1 VREPDATFS
10 DPRQAALYDVFN
22 NDRSDLEAY
31 VAIADEVEAHRV
43 TLEGSIAIGEEV
55 MRSTSTLRFRE
66 RNELERDLSR
76 YGFNV
81 LDVRDAPD
89 RPGKEMVFL
98 SRRC

>member
-1 VREPDATFS
+1 
-10 DPRQAALYDVFN
+10 
-22 NDRSDLEAY
+22 
-31 VAIADEVEAHRV
+31 
-43 TLEGSIAIGEEV
+43 

-76 YGFNV
+76 HGFNV

-98 SRRC
+98 TQVRDGDDDRRS

>member
-1 VREPDATFS
+1 
-10 DPRQAALYDVFN
+10 
-22 NDRSDLEAY
+22 
-31 VAIADEVEAHRV
+31 
-43 TLEGSIAIGEEV
+43 

-89 RPGKEMVFL
+89 RPGKEMVFMTQIRDGDDDRM
-98 SRRC
+98 S